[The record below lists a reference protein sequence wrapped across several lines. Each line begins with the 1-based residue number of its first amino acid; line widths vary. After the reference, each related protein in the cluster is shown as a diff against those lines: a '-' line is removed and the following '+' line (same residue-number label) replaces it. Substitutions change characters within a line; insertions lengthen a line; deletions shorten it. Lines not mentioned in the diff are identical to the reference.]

1 MTEVVSQGDG
11 SLLSVETPA
20 DTVVLDDSGS
30 PGVEVLAQDEDTIT
44 IVDQP
49 SAQTV
54 TVTETDVDAIE
65 VPLEPETVVV
75 TDDAPAQVVVA
86 EAGVAGPPGSQG
98 PTGAIGATGPQGPQ
112 GPVGAHRFYGEGPPT
127 VVIGAAPG
135 DEYVDELT
143 GDLYVLS

>member
-1 MTEVVSQGDG
+1 MTEVVSTGDG
-11 SLLSVETPA
+11 SLLTVETPA

-30 PGVEVLAQDEDTIT
+30 PGVQVVAQDEDTIT

-49 SAQTV
+49 AAQTV

-75 TDDAPAQVVVA
+75 TDDAPAQIVVA
-86 EAGVAGPPGSQG
+86 ETGVAGPPGSQG
-98 PTGAIGATGPQGPQ
+98 PQGSQGAAGPQGPQ
-112 GPVGAHRFYGEGPPT
+112 GPVGHNRWYGDGPPV